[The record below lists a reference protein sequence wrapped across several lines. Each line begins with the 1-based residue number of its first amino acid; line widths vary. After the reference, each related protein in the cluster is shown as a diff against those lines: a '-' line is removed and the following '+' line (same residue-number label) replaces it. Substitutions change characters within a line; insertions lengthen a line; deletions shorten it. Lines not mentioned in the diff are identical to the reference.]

1 MTEWSDDFAIEAAEQ
16 PASTTETLMQSLI
29 DVHDHPFVLID
40 HEYRVVAANMAYRRA
55 YGLDDV
61 GEVVGRHCYELSHHL
76 DSPCHLHGED
86 CPHRQV
92 FASGETH
99 EVLHT
104 HYDARGAAE
113 QVRIRG
119 HAVRGAS
126 GELLLGEAIQRLGRP
141 EDQRDFDGRRMIGF
155 SPAYLRMIDQLG
167 KCGASEADVL
177 LQGESGVGKELAA
190 HFVHERSPRAGGS
203 FVAVDCTTLTETL
216 FETELFGHERG
227 AFTGCVGRRPG
238 LFEMADGGTLF
249 LDEVGELPSNLQA
262 KLLRVLESGEF
273 RRVGGRVTLHADV
286 RVVAATNRNLRQMV
300 EEGSF
305 RQDLYYRLACITVEL
320 PALRERRADIPALA
334 DALLNRLSRD
344 GGRAC
349 YMTREA
355 IDCLLRYDFPGNIR
369 ELKNVLQRAV
379 TLSGD
384 GVIGVK
390 QLGLCP
396 TMPGRVA
403 SSTPV
408 ESGEVAVPLRELEA
422 NYIVDLLGRH
432 GGHRRRVAEVMGISE
447 RTLYRKLKRYGLG

>member
-1 MTEWSDDFAIEAAEQ
+1 M
-16 PASTTETLMQSLI
+16 MQSLI
-29 DVHDHPFVLID
+29 DVHDNPFVLID
-40 HEYRVVAANMAYRRA
+40 DQYRVVAANLAYRRA
-55 YGLDDV
+55 YGLDSASSV
-61 GEVVGRHCYELSHHL
+61 IGRHCYELSHHL
-76 DSPCHLHGED
+76 ESPCHLHGED

-92 FASGETH
+92 FASGEAH

-104 HYDARGAAE
+104 HYDARGEAE

-119 HAVRGAS
+119 HAIQGIN
-126 GELLLGEAIQRLGRP
+126 GELLLGEAIHRLAGP
-141 EDQRDFDGRRMIGF
+141 EEKGQCDGRRMIGF
-155 SPAYLRMIDQLG
+155 SPAYLKMIDQLG
-167 KCGASEADVL
+167 KSAATDAGVL

-190 HFVHERSPRAGGS
+190 HFVHDRSPRATGA

-227 AFTGCVGRRPG
+227 AFTGCVGRRVG
-238 LFEMADGGTLF
+238 LFEMADQGTLF
-249 LDEVGELPSNLQA
+249 LDEVGELPLGLQA

-300 EEGSF
+300 ADGEF
-305 RQDLYYRLACITVEL
+305 RQDLYYRLACIMVEL

-334 DALLNRLSRD
+334 DALLNRLCRD

-379 TLSGD
+379 ALSGD
-384 GVIGVK
+384 GVIGAN

-396 TMPGRVA
+396 TTQLRAAPNDQGA
-403 SSTPV
+403 TNDTP
-408 ESGEVAVPLRELEA
+408 PLRELEA
-422 NYIVDLLGRH
+422 NYIADLLARH
-432 GGHRRRVAEVMGISE
+432 GGHRRRVADVMGISE